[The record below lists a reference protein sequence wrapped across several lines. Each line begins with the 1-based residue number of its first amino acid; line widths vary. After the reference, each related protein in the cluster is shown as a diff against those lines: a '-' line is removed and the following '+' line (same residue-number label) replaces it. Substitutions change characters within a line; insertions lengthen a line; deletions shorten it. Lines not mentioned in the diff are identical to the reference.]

1 MNGAIRNNSTGRVLS
16 FEQKGDFF
24 YKRGNDKLDKN
35 DLIEALCSYRRA
47 MEQEP
52 EDQYSRIAVAEVLSE
67 MERYDDSNRVLLP
80 LLSREDVEPE
90 AIFGLGCNLAAL
102 NETDS
107 AKKMLER
114 YLQAEPEGEYIYD
127 AYDLLDAIDDAE
139 YRPGDFGELA
149 PVLKEDMALDA
160 AEEGRKA
167 LEREN
172 FPAAKEAL
180 ERAIKLDPTLNYARN
195 NLSLL
200 HFCKK
205 DYERALSEADTVL
218 NADPNDTQALCNKA
232 MVYCAMRDGANAN
245 AAADALCR
253 TNTERADELCRIS
266 LVLMELGRFADAY
279 KIAERLLKKT
289 PYDEDA
295 LHRYAICAY
304 ELKRYDKAYNAYDKL
319 CRIDPTDTIAKYYKK
334 LCYNAQ
340 KGQLP
345 RGNIRRFAANYQV
358 PFDETVRRINRIN
371 ELMKLSA
378 AELHSQWQNSN
389 ELELLIRWGFTLPDI
404 AIRRALLTAAAA
416 FGDKRSEGLLRD
428 FLLMR
433 EQDDELKRNAIAAL
447 AAMGA
452 KQPYYLYIMG
462 HLVESRAEL
471 RINAAN
477 AAYRNALTMCLA
489 NMYEHCSER
498 EAKTAVSLW
507 DRYVGAQE
515 RLPRI
520 SRAQEVA
527 LAAAIEYTART
538 ECGGKPS
545 RADICNAY
553 GVSTLRLDNALKKLL
568 PITAQEE
575 K

>member
-1 MNGAIRNNSTGRVLS
+1 M
-16 FEQKGDFF
+16 
-24 YKRGNDKLDKN
+24 
-35 DLIEALCSYRRA
+35 
-47 MEQEP
+47 
-52 EDQYSRIAVAEVLSE
+52 
-67 MERYDDSNRVLLP
+67 
-80 LLSREDVEPE
+80 
-90 AIFGLGCNLAAL
+90 
-102 NETDS
+102 
-107 AKKMLER
+107 
-114 YLQAEPEGEYIYD
+114 
-127 AYDLLDAIDDAE
+127 
-139 YRPGDFGELA
+139 
-149 PVLKEDMALDA
+149 
-160 AEEGRKA
+160 
-167 LEREN
+167 
-172 FPAAKEAL
+172 
-180 ERAIKLDPTLNYARN
+180 
-195 NLSLL
+195 

-253 TNTERADELCRIS
+253 TNTERTDELCRIS

-471 RINAAN
+471 RMNAAN